1 MRRRVRSIPVAT
13 RATLSRQIAARLG
26 PVLAARSPLLVLG
39 FAALPDEP
47 DILAALWEGA
57 QAVALPCVTGS
68 GRLVLRRAC
77 GPGDLAANPA
87 MRGLREP
94 DPARCPEVSPS
105 EIDLVL
111 VPGMAFARDDGTRL
125 GRGGGFYDRLLGAPG
140 FRAFA
145 VGVCFDVQVIDHLP
159 TEPHDQRVG
168 ALLTESGYR
177 ETERR

>member
-1 MRRRVRSIPVAT
+1 MRHRVRSIPEAT
-13 RATLSRQIAARLG
+13 RATLSRQIAAHLG
-26 PVLAARSPLLVLG
+26 PVLAARSPLLVMG

-47 DILAALWEGA
+47 DILDALWEGA
-57 QAVALPCVTGS
+57 QSVALPCVTRPGQ
-68 GRLVLRRAC
+68 LVLRRAC
-77 GPGDLAANPA
+77 GPGDLAASPIL
-87 MRGLREP
+87 RRLREP
-94 DPARCPEVSPS
+94 NPTRCPEVSPA

-111 VPGMAFARDDGTRL
+111 VPGVAFARDDGTRL

-140 FRAFA
+140 FRAFC

-177 ETERR
+177 ETGRR